1 MIGHRCRAWCE
12 CDGRLLDIKPP
23 LSDPEA
29 ACASNGL
36 ALARR
41 NGFIFAETYVPGT
54 VPKRPP
60 LRPLK
65 MGRIEAPGWLRE

>member
-1 MIGHRCRAWCE
+1 
-12 CDGRLLDIKPP
+12 LLDIKHP

-41 NGFIFAETYVPGT
+41 NGFIFAKNLHSRHRAETAS
-54 VPKRPP
+54 P
-60 LRPLK
+60 LSFEK
-65 MGRIEAPGWLRE
+65 MGRIEAPGWLWE